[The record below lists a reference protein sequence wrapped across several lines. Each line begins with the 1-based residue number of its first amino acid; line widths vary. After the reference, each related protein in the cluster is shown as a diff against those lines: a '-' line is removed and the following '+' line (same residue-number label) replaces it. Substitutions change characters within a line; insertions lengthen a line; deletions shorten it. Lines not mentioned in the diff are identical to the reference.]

1 VLILVS
7 LSQTDWMSLFQGL
20 FTTIKVPTGAH
31 RADGNFFC
39 KMTCSFA
46 SGVLSHPR
54 QPLFRILERKVAGYL
69 VGRGA
74 GSSRNC
80 ACSPSRGSVSDLSE
94 AFDCSGNWGPSLFAG
109 SHNNNRSFNI
119 SEPRI
124 NERIRVPEVRL
135 VGPAGEQVGIVR
147 IEDALRL
154 AAESDLDLVE
164 VAPQAKPP
172 VCKLM
177 DFGKYKYEAA
187 VKAREARKNQTNTV
201 LKEIRFRLKIDT
213 HDYETKRG
221 HALRFLGAGDKV
233 KAMIQFRGREQQRPE
248 MGIRLLQRFADD
260 VAEVGV
266 VESSPRI
273 DGRNMVMVV
282 GPLKNKAE
290 AKAEARRAT
299 QRAEAKAEN
308 EAKAS
313 GRVDTSGDDQAPLT
327 QSLADLLPEGFAITT
342 EPEAEAPV
350 QEPAPAVEPAVAEA
364 PKQEAPKAAEA
375 PKQEAP
381 KAAAPKAAA
390 PKAAAPKAAEPKVA
404 APKAAEPK
412 AAPAPK
418 AAAEKPAAA
427 APAAAPKPAAVPAPP
442 KPVARPAAPKPAA
455 RPAPKAVPKPA
466 GKKTT

>member
-1 VLILVS
+1 LLRQ
-7 LSQTDWMSLFQGL
+7 L
-20 FTTIKVPTGAH
+20 GAFSICRWSTHLNH
-31 RADGNFFC
+31 R
-39 KMTCSFA
+39 
-46 SGVLSHPR
+46 
-54 QPLFRILERKVAGYL
+54 
-69 VGRGA
+69 
-74 GSSRNC
+74 SS
-80 ACSPSRGSVSDLSE
+80 
-94 AFDCSGNWGPSLFAG
+94 
-109 SHNNNRSFNI
+109 NI

-299 QRAEAKAEN
+299 QRAEAKAQN

-313 GRVDTSGDDQAPLT
+313 GRVDVSRDQPAMT
-327 QSLADLLPEGFAITT
+327 QSLADLLPEGFAVTT
-342 EPEAEAPV
+342 EEAAPEANTEAAASTSAEAPAESVAAPEAEAPV
-350 QEPAPAVEPAVAEA
+350 KEAPKQEAPAEEAPKQAAPVKEA
-364 PKQEAPKAAEA
+364 PKQEAPKQAA

-381 KAAAPKAAA
+381 KREAPR
-390 PKAAAPKAAEPKVA
+390 
-404 APKAAEPK
+404 
-412 AAPAPK
+412 
-418 AAAEKPAAA
+418 AAA
-427 APAAAPKPAAVPAPP
+427 APRPAVSKPAVAKAPVAPKPAEAAPVAPKPAGVPAPPP

-455 RPAPKAVPKPA
+455 RPAAPKP
-466 GKKTT
+466 GSKKTN

>member
-1 VLILVS
+1 
-7 LSQTDWMSLFQGL
+7 M
-20 FTTIKVPTGAH
+20 
-31 RADGNFFC
+31 
-39 KMTCSFA
+39 
-46 SGVLSHPR
+46 
-54 QPLFRILERKVAGYL
+54 
-69 VGRGA
+69 
-74 GSSRNC
+74 
-80 ACSPSRGSVSDLSE
+80 
-94 AFDCSGNWGPSLFAG
+94 
-109 SHNNNRSFNI
+109 

-299 QRAEAKAEN
+299 QRAEAKAQN

-313 GRVDTSGDDQAPLT
+313 GRIDVSGDDQAPLT
-327 QSLADLLPEGFAITT
+327 QSLADLLPEGFTVST
-342 EPEAEAPV
+342 EPEAPAEAPE
-350 QEPAPAVEPAVAEA
+350 QTPAPAVEPAAAEAPAKAAEA
-364 PKQEAPKAAEA
+364 PKQEAPKQEAPQQEA

-381 KAAAPKAAA
+381 KAAAPA
-390 PKAAAPKAAEPKVA
+390 PKA
-404 APKAAEPK
+404 

-418 AAAEKPAAA
+418 AAAPAPKPAAEKPEA
-427 APAAAPKPAAVPAPP
+427 APAAAAPKPAAVPAPP

>member
-1 VLILVS
+1 
-7 LSQTDWMSLFQGL
+7 M
-20 FTTIKVPTGAH
+20 
-31 RADGNFFC
+31 
-39 KMTCSFA
+39 
-46 SGVLSHPR
+46 
-54 QPLFRILERKVAGYL
+54 
-69 VGRGA
+69 
-74 GSSRNC
+74 
-80 ACSPSRGSVSDLSE
+80 
-94 AFDCSGNWGPSLFAG
+94 
-109 SHNNNRSFNI
+109 
-119 SEPRI
+119 
-124 NERIRVPEVRL
+124 RL

-248 MGIRLLQRFADD
+248 MGLRLLQRFAED
-260 VAEVGV
+260 VGEVGV

-273 DGRNMVMVV
+273 DGRNMVMVI

-290 AKAEARRAT
+290 AKAEARRTA
-299 QRAEAKAEN
+299 QRAEAKAQN

-313 GRVDTSGDDQAPLT
+313 GRIDTSGDEQAPMT
-327 QSLADLLPEGFAITT
+327 QSLADLLPEGFQVNT
-342 EPEAEAPV
+342 EAPAPEPAVETPEPAVETPAAEAPEAPKPPAPAPAAPAAPKAPEAEA
-350 QEPAPAVEPAVAEA
+350 
-364 PKQEAPKAAEA
+364 
-375 PKQEAP
+375 
-381 KAAAPKAAA
+381 AAP
-390 PKAAAPKAAEPKVA
+390 
-404 APKAAEPK
+404 
-412 AAPAPK
+412 
-418 AAAEKPAAA
+418 
-427 APAAAPKPAAVPAPP
+427 AAPKPAAVPAPP

-455 RPAPKAVPKPA
+455 RPAAPRATPKPA

>member
-1 VLILVS
+1 
-7 LSQTDWMSLFQGL
+7 
-20 FTTIKVPTGAH
+20 
-31 RADGNFFC
+31 
-39 KMTCSFA
+39 
-46 SGVLSHPR
+46 
-54 QPLFRILERKVAGYL
+54 
-69 VGRGA
+69 
-74 GSSRNC
+74 
-80 ACSPSRGSVSDLSE
+80 
-94 AFDCSGNWGPSLFAG
+94 
-109 SHNNNRSFNI
+109 
-119 SEPRI
+119 
-124 NERIRVPEVRL
+124 VRL

-221 HALRFLGAGDKV
+221 HALRFLGAGHKV
-233 KAMIQFRGREQQRPE
+233 KALIQFRGREQQRPE

-290 AKAEARRAT
+290 AKAEARRAS
-299 QRAEAKAEN
+299 QRADAKAEN

-313 GRVDTSGDDQAPLT
+313 GTSRVDTSGASDAPLT
-327 QSLADLLPEGFAITT
+327 QSLADLLPEGYQVRT
-342 EPEAEAPV
+342 EPEAEVAETEV
-350 QEPAPAVEPAVAEA
+350 VEAPATESGAAAPAEQAAAEESVIAAAPAKAEA
-364 PKQEAPKAAEA
+364 APAAKAPAAEA

-381 KAAAPKAAA
+381 KAPKAAPKREAPKTEAPKAAA
-390 PKAAAPKAAEPKVA
+390 RPAVAKAPAAAKVA
-404 APKAAEPK
+404 AKAPEAAQAPE
-412 AAPAPK
+412 AAP
-418 AAAEKPAAA
+418 A
-427 APAAAPKPAAVPAPP
+427 APAAAPKPVATP
-442 KPVARPAAPKPAA
+442 KPVPRPAPKPAA
-455 RPAPKAVPKPA
+455 RPAAKPA
-466 GKKTT
+466 AKPASKKTN

>member
-1 VLILVS
+1 
-7 LSQTDWMSLFQGL
+7 M
-20 FTTIKVPTGAH
+20 
-31 RADGNFFC
+31 
-39 KMTCSFA
+39 
-46 SGVLSHPR
+46 
-54 QPLFRILERKVAGYL
+54 
-69 VGRGA
+69 
-74 GSSRNC
+74 
-80 ACSPSRGSVSDLSE
+80 
-94 AFDCSGNWGPSLFAG
+94 
-109 SHNNNRSFNI
+109 
-119 SEPRI
+119 
-124 NERIRVPEVRL
+124 RL

-308 EAKAS
+308 EAKAA
-313 GRVDTSGDDQAPLT
+313 GRVDTSGGNAPLT
-327 QSLADLLPEGFAITT
+327 QSLAGLLPEGFGTQ
-342 EPEAEAPV
+342 AEAPAT
-350 QEPAPAVEPAVAEA
+350 EAPATAETQEA
-364 PKQEAPKAAEA
+364 KAQEAPATEA
-375 PKQEAP
+375 PATEEQPKDAATKAPEAEAP
-381 KAAAPKAAA
+381 KAAAPKAEAPKAAAPKAEAPKAEAPKAAAPKAPAAKAAAPKAA
-390 PKAAAPKAAEPKVA
+390 PKAAAPKAP
-404 APKAAEPK
+404 
-412 AAPAPK
+412 
-418 AAAEKPAAA
+418 A
-427 APAAAPKPAAVPAPP
+427 APAAPAADKPAPKPAAAP

-455 RPAPKAVPKPA
+455 RPAAPKAAPKP
-466 GKKTT
+466 GSKKTN

>member
-1 VLILVS
+1 LLRQ
-7 LSQTDWMSLFQGL
+7 L
-20 FTTIKVPTGAH
+20 GA
-31 RADGNFFC
+31 F
-39 KMTCSFA
+39 
-46 SGVLSHPR
+46 PI
-54 QPLFRILERKVAGYL
+54 FRI
-69 VGRGA
+69 
-74 GSSRNC
+74 
-80 ACSPSRGSVSDLSE
+80 PQQ
-94 AFDCSGNWGPSLFAG
+94 
-109 SHNNNRSFNI
+109 HRSFNI

-299 QRAEAKAEN
+299 QRAEAKAQN
-308 EAKAS
+308 EAKAA
-313 GRVDTSGDDQAPLT
+313 GRIDVSGDDQAPLT
-327 QSLADLLPEGFAITT
+327 QSLADLLPEGFTVST
-342 EPEAEAPV
+342 EPEAPAQEA
-350 QEPAPAVEPAVAEA
+350 APAVEPAAEEAPAKAAEAPKAEA
-364 PKQEAPKAAEA
+364 PKQEA

-381 KAAAPKAAA
+381 KAAAPKQEA
-390 PKAAAPKAAEPKVA
+390 PKAAAPKQE
-404 APKAAEPK
+404 
-412 AAPAPK
+412 APK
-418 AAAEKPAAA
+418 AAAPAPQPAAA
-427 APAAAPKPAAVPAPP
+427 KPEAVKPEAAKPAAAAPKPAAVPAPP

>member
-1 VLILVS
+1 LLRQ
-7 LSQTDWMSLFQGL
+7 L
-20 FTTIKVPTGAH
+20 GA
-31 RADGNFFC
+31 F
-39 KMTCSFA
+39 
-46 SGVLSHPR
+46 PI
-54 QPLFRILERKVAGYL
+54 FRI
-69 VGRGA
+69 
-74 GSSRNC
+74 
-80 ACSPSRGSVSDLSE
+80 PQQ
-94 AFDCSGNWGPSLFAG
+94 
-109 SHNNNRSFNI
+109 HRSFNI

-248 MGIRLLQRFADD
+248 MGIRLLQRFAED

-299 QRAEAKAEN
+299 QRAEAKAQN

-313 GRVDTSGDDQAPLT
+313 GRIDVSGDDQAPLT
-327 QSLADLLPEGFAITT
+327 QSLADLLPEGFTVST
-342 EPEAEAPV
+342 EPEAAPEAPV
-350 QEPAPAVEPAVAEA
+350 QEAAPAVEPAAEEAPAKAAEAPQQEA
-364 PKQEAPKAAEA
+364 PKQEAPKAAAPKQEAPKQEAPKAPAPKQEAPKAPA

-390 PKAAAPKAAEPKVA
+390 PAPQ
-404 APKAAEPK
+404 
-412 AAPAPK
+412 
-418 AAAEKPAAA
+418 PAAA
-427 APAAAPKPAAVPAPP
+427 KPEAAKPAAAAPKPAAIPAPP

>member
-1 VLILVS
+1 
-7 LSQTDWMSLFQGL
+7 M
-20 FTTIKVPTGAH
+20 
-31 RADGNFFC
+31 
-39 KMTCSFA
+39 
-46 SGVLSHPR
+46 
-54 QPLFRILERKVAGYL
+54 
-69 VGRGA
+69 
-74 GSSRNC
+74 
-80 ACSPSRGSVSDLSE
+80 
-94 AFDCSGNWGPSLFAG
+94 
-109 SHNNNRSFNI
+109 
-119 SEPRI
+119 
-124 NERIRVPEVRL
+124 RL

-260 VAEVGV
+260 VSDVGV

-299 QRAEAKAEN
+299 QRAEAKAQN

-313 GRVDTSGDDQAPLT
+313 GRIDVSGDDQAPLT
-327 QSLADLLPEGFAITT
+327 QSLADLLPEGFAIST
-342 EPEAEAPV
+342 EPEIEAVEAEASET
-350 QEPAPAVEPAVAEA
+350 QAPAAADAAVTEATQAEETAEA
-364 PKQEAPKAAEA
+364 VPAAEVPEEVPATEAAPKEAPR
-375 PKQEAP
+375 Q
-381 KAAAPKAAA
+381 AAPKAAA
-390 PKAAAPKAAEPKVA
+390 PKREAPKAS
-404 APKAAEPK
+404 
-412 AAPAPK
+412 APAAK
-418 AAAEKPAAA
+418 APEAAKPAAA
-427 APAAAPKPAAVPAPP
+427 VPAPAATPAPAAPRPAAVPSPP

-455 RPAPKAVPKPA
+455 RPAPKAAPKPA

>member
-1 VLILVS
+1 
-7 LSQTDWMSLFQGL
+7 M
-20 FTTIKVPTGAH
+20 
-31 RADGNFFC
+31 
-39 KMTCSFA
+39 
-46 SGVLSHPR
+46 
-54 QPLFRILERKVAGYL
+54 
-69 VGRGA
+69 
-74 GSSRNC
+74 
-80 ACSPSRGSVSDLSE
+80 
-94 AFDCSGNWGPSLFAG
+94 
-109 SHNNNRSFNI
+109 
-119 SEPRI
+119 
-124 NERIRVPEVRL
+124 RL

-299 QRAEAKAEN
+299 QRAEAKAQN
-308 EAKAS
+308 EARSS
-313 GRVDTSGDDQAPLT
+313 GRVDVSGDDQVPLT
-327 QSLADLLPEGFAITT
+327 QSLADLLPEGFVISAEETVT
-342 EPEAEAPV
+342 EPAAEAQVEVSDASTGADAVAEAP
-350 QEPAPAVEPAVAEA
+350 EAPAAAAPAEDAPKVVA
-364 PKQEAPKAAEA
+364 PKQEAPKVVA

-381 KAAAPKAAA
+381 KVVAPKQEAPKVVAPKQEAPKVVAPKQEAPKVVAPKASRPAA
-390 PKAAAPKAAEPKVA
+390 VGVAPAPEGKPASMAPAAV
-404 APKAAEPK
+404 K
-412 AAPAPK
+412 AAPAAVK
-418 AAAEKPAAA
+418 A
-427 APAAAPKPAAVPAPP
+427 APAAPAVPRPAAVPGPP

-455 RPAPKAVPKPA
+455 RPAVPKAAAKPA
-466 GKKTT
+466 SKKTT

>member
-1 VLILVS
+1 LLRQ
-7 LSQTDWMSLFQGL
+7 L
-20 FTTIKVPTGAH
+20 GAFSICRWNTH
-31 RADGNFFC
+31 H
-39 KMTCSFA
+39 K
-46 SGVLSHPR
+46 H
-54 QPLFRILERKVAGYL
+54 
-69 VGRGA
+69 
-74 GSSRNC
+74 
-80 ACSPSRGSVSDLSE
+80 
-94 AFDCSGNWGPSLFAG
+94 
-109 SHNNNRSFNI
+109 RSFNI

-248 MGIRLLQRFADD
+248 MGLRLLQRFAED

-273 DGRNMVMVV
+273 DGRNMVMVI

-299 QRAEAKAEN
+299 QRAEAKAQN

-313 GRVDTSGDDQAPLT
+313 GRIDVSGDDQVPLT
-327 QSLADLLPEGFAITT
+327 QSLADLLPEGFQVNT
-342 EPEAEAPV
+342 EAAPEAPAAAAPEAAVEAPAAEAPAD
-350 QEPAPAVEPAVAEA
+350 EAPAEAPKQPAEAPKQEA
-364 PKQEAPKAAEA
+364 PKQEAPKAAE
-375 PKQEAP
+375 PKREAP
-381 KAAAPKAAA
+381 KAAAPKAAPA
-390 PKAAAPKAAEPKVA
+390 K
-404 APKAAEPK
+404 
-412 AAPAPK
+412 APAPK
-418 AAAEKPAAA
+418 AAAPAAPQA
-427 APAAAPKPAAVPAPP
+427 AEAEAPAPAAPKPAAVPAPP
-442 KPVARPAAPKPAA
+442 KPVARPAAPKPGA
-455 RPAPKAVPKPA
+455 RPAVPRAPKPA

>member
-1 VLILVS
+1 
-7 LSQTDWMSLFQGL
+7 
-20 FTTIKVPTGAH
+20 
-31 RADGNFFC
+31 
-39 KMTCSFA
+39 
-46 SGVLSHPR
+46 
-54 QPLFRILERKVAGYL
+54 
-69 VGRGA
+69 
-74 GSSRNC
+74 
-80 ACSPSRGSVSDLSE
+80 
-94 AFDCSGNWGPSLFAG
+94 
-109 SHNNNRSFNI
+109 
-119 SEPRI
+119 
-124 NERIRVPEVRL
+124 VRL

-248 MGIRLLQRFADD
+248 MGLRLLQRFAED

-273 DGRNMVMVV
+273 DGRNMVMVI

-299 QRAEAKAEN
+299 QRAEAKAQN
-308 EAKAS
+308 EAKAA

-327 QSLADLLPEGFAITT
+327 QSLGDLLPEGFTVSAETAAEEAT
-342 EPEAEAPV
+342 ATQEAPAQAEATQAPAAEAEA
-350 QEPAPAVEPAVAEA
+350 APAAEA
-364 PKQEAPKAAEA
+364 PAAAPAEAPAEPKAAE
-375 PKQEAP
+375 PKASEPKAAEP

-390 PKAAAPKAAEPKVA
+390 PAASAAPA
-404 APKAAEPK
+404 
-412 AAPAPK
+412 APK
-418 AAAEKPAAA
+418 AAAE
-427 APAAAPKPAAVPAPP
+427 APAPKAPQAETPAPAAPKPAAVPAPP
-442 KPVARPAAPKPAA
+442 KPVARPAAPKPVA
-455 RPAPKAVPKPA
+455 RPAAPRPTPKPA
-466 GKKTT
+466 GKKTN

>member
-1 VLILVS
+1 
-7 LSQTDWMSLFQGL
+7 ME
-20 FTTIKVPTGAH
+20 A
-31 RADGNFFC
+31 RA
-39 KMTCSFA
+39 
-46 SGVLSHPR
+46 
-54 QPLFRILERKVAGYL
+54 
-69 VGRGA
+69 
-74 GSSRNC
+74 
-80 ACSPSRGSVSDLSE
+80 SDLRGLRLLRQLG
-94 AFDCSGNWGPSLFAG
+94 AFSICRWNTHLN
-109 SHNNNRSFNI
+109 HRSSNI

-299 QRAEAKAEN
+299 QRAEAKAQN

-313 GRVDTSGDDQAPLT
+313 GRVDVSRDQPAMT
-327 QSLADLLPEGFAITT
+327 QSLADLLPEGFSVST
-342 EPEAEAPV
+342 EEAAPEADTEAAATSAGVEAPAETVAAPEAEAP
-350 QEPAPAVEPAVAEA
+350 ATEA
-364 PKQEAPKAAEA
+364 PKQEAPKEAPATEA

-381 KAAAPKAAA
+381 KQEAPVEDVPRAAKQAAPKREA
-390 PKAAAPKAAEPKVA
+390 PKAEAAPR
-404 APKAAEPK
+404 
-412 AAPAPK
+412 PAVS
-418 AAAEKPAAA
+418 KPAAK
-427 APAAAPKPAAVPAPP
+427 APEAPKPAAAVPSAPKPAGIPGPP

-455 RPAPKAVPKPA
+455 RPAAPKP
-466 GKKTT
+466 GSKKTN

>member
-1 VLILVS
+1 
-7 LSQTDWMSLFQGL
+7 M
-20 FTTIKVPTGAH
+20 
-31 RADGNFFC
+31 
-39 KMTCSFA
+39 
-46 SGVLSHPR
+46 
-54 QPLFRILERKVAGYL
+54 
-69 VGRGA
+69 
-74 GSSRNC
+74 
-80 ACSPSRGSVSDLSE
+80 
-94 AFDCSGNWGPSLFAG
+94 
-109 SHNNNRSFNI
+109 
-119 SEPRI
+119 

-201 LKEIRFRLKIDT
+201 LKEIRFRLKIDK

-248 MGIRLLQRFADD
+248 MGIRLLQRFAED
-260 VAEVGV
+260 VAEVGI

-290 AKAEARRAT
+290 AKAEARRAV

-308 EAKAS
+308 EAKAA
-313 GRVDTSGDDQAPLT
+313 GRVDTTGDQAPLT
-327 QSLADLLPEGFAITT
+327 QSLGDLLPAGFLTSDDESTQDAVDAT
-342 EPEAEAPV
+342 EELTPETDE
-350 QEPAPAVEPAVAEA
+350 APAVEAAAEEAPEVEAVAVAEEVPAEEVPATPEA
-364 PKQEAPKAAEA
+364 PAAKEAPVVEEAPVAQEAPAAAKEA
-375 PKQEAP
+375 P
-381 KAAAPKAAA
+381 
-390 PKAAAPKAAEPKVA
+390 VA
-404 APKAAEPK
+404 K
-412 AAPAPK
+412 AAPAAKEAPVTK
-418 AAAEKPAAA
+418 A
-427 APAAAPKPAAVPAPP
+427 APAAAKPAVPATPKPAVPAAP
-442 KPVARPAAPKPAA
+442 KPVAKPAAPKPAA
-455 RPAPKAVPKPA
+455 RPAAPKAAPKPA
-466 GKKTT
+466 SRKTT

>member
-1 VLILVS
+1 
-7 LSQTDWMSLFQGL
+7 M
-20 FTTIKVPTGAH
+20 
-31 RADGNFFC
+31 
-39 KMTCSFA
+39 
-46 SGVLSHPR
+46 
-54 QPLFRILERKVAGYL
+54 
-69 VGRGA
+69 
-74 GSSRNC
+74 
-80 ACSPSRGSVSDLSE
+80 
-94 AFDCSGNWGPSLFAG
+94 
-109 SHNNNRSFNI
+109 
-119 SEPRI
+119 
-124 NERIRVPEVRL
+124 RL

-147 IEDALRL
+147 IDDALRL

-290 AKAEARRAT
+290 AKAEARRAS
-299 QRAEAKAEN
+299 QRAEAKAQN
-308 EAKAS
+308 EAKATGG
-313 GRVDTSGDDQAPLT
+313 GRVDVSGDDQAPLT

-342 EPEAEAPV
+342 VPEPEAPAEAETPVAPVEAAPESEAPV
-350 QEPAPAVEPAVAEA
+350 KEAPAEEVPVKEAAPKAAPVKEAAVQEA
-364 PKQEAPKAAEA
+364 PKQ
-375 PKQEAP
+375 
-381 KAAAPKAAA
+381 AAPKAAA
-390 PKAAAPKAAEPKVA
+390 PKREA
-404 APKAAEPK
+404 PK
-412 AAPAPK
+412 AAPAPVK
-418 AAAEKPAAA
+418 APAAVKPAEAA
-427 APAAAPKPAAVPAPP
+427 APAPAAPRPPVPMP
-442 KPVARPAAPKPAA
+442 KPIARPAAPKPAA
-455 RPAPKAVPKPA
+455 RPAPKAAPKPA
-466 GKKTT
+466 AKKTT

>member
-1 VLILVS
+1 
-7 LSQTDWMSLFQGL
+7 M
-20 FTTIKVPTGAH
+20 
-31 RADGNFFC
+31 
-39 KMTCSFA
+39 
-46 SGVLSHPR
+46 
-54 QPLFRILERKVAGYL
+54 
-69 VGRGA
+69 
-74 GSSRNC
+74 
-80 ACSPSRGSVSDLSE
+80 
-94 AFDCSGNWGPSLFAG
+94 
-109 SHNNNRSFNI
+109 

-299 QRAEAKAEN
+299 QRAEAKAQN

-342 EPEAEAPV
+342 EPETVAEAPA
-350 QEPAPAVEPAVAEA
+350 QEPAAVEPAAAEAPAKAAEA
-364 PKQEAPKAAEA
+364 PKQEA

-390 PKAAAPKAAEPKVA
+390 PKAAAPKAAA
-404 APKAAEPK
+404 PK

-418 AAAEKPAAA
+418 AAEKPAAAAPAAPA

>member
-1 VLILVS
+1 
-7 LSQTDWMSLFQGL
+7 M
-20 FTTIKVPTGAH
+20 
-31 RADGNFFC
+31 
-39 KMTCSFA
+39 
-46 SGVLSHPR
+46 
-54 QPLFRILERKVAGYL
+54 
-69 VGRGA
+69 
-74 GSSRNC
+74 
-80 ACSPSRGSVSDLSE
+80 
-94 AFDCSGNWGPSLFAG
+94 
-109 SHNNNRSFNI
+109 
-119 SEPRI
+119 
-124 NERIRVPEVRL
+124 RL

-260 VAEVGV
+260 VSEVGV

-313 GRVDTSGDDQAPLT
+313 GRIDVSGDDQAPLT
-327 QSLADLLPEGFAITT
+327 QSLADLLPEGFTVST
-342 EPEAEAPV
+342 EPEAEAAAPE
-350 QEPAPAVEPAVAEA
+350 QEAPAVEPAAVVAPAKEAAPKQEAPKQDAAPKQEA
-364 PKQEAPKAAEA
+364 PKQEAPKQAA

-381 KAAAPKAAA
+381 KAPAPK
-390 PKAAAPKAAEPKVA
+390 V
-404 APKAAEPK
+404 

-418 AAAEKPAAA
+418 AAAPAPKPAAEKPEVA
-427 APAAAPKPAAVPAPP
+427 KPAAAAPKPAAVPMP

>member
-1 VLILVS
+1 
-7 LSQTDWMSLFQGL
+7 
-20 FTTIKVPTGAH
+20 
-31 RADGNFFC
+31 
-39 KMTCSFA
+39 
-46 SGVLSHPR
+46 
-54 QPLFRILERKVAGYL
+54 
-69 VGRGA
+69 
-74 GSSRNC
+74 
-80 ACSPSRGSVSDLSE
+80 
-94 AFDCSGNWGPSLFAG
+94 
-109 SHNNNRSFNI
+109 
-119 SEPRI
+119 
-124 NERIRVPEVRL
+124 VRL

-299 QRAEAKAEN
+299 QRAEAKAQN

-327 QSLADLLPEGFAITT
+327 QSLADLLPEGFTVST
-342 EPEAEAPV
+342 EPEAVAEAPA
-350 QEPAPAVEPAVAEA
+350 QEPAAVVEPAAAEAPAKEAEA
-364 PKQEAPKAAEA
+364 PKQETPKTAEA

-390 PKAAAPKAAEPKVA
+390 PKAAAPKAAA
-404 APKAAEPK
+404 PK

-455 RPAPKAVPKPA
+455 RPAPKAAPKPA

>member
-1 VLILVS
+1 
-7 LSQTDWMSLFQGL
+7 
-20 FTTIKVPTGAH
+20 
-31 RADGNFFC
+31 
-39 KMTCSFA
+39 
-46 SGVLSHPR
+46 
-54 QPLFRILERKVAGYL
+54 
-69 VGRGA
+69 
-74 GSSRNC
+74 
-80 ACSPSRGSVSDLSE
+80 
-94 AFDCSGNWGPSLFAG
+94 
-109 SHNNNRSFNI
+109 
-119 SEPRI
+119 
-124 NERIRVPEVRL
+124 VRL

-299 QRAEAKAEN
+299 QRAEAKAQN

-313 GRVDTSGDDQAPLT
+313 GRVDVSRDQPAMT
-327 QSLADLLPEGFAITT
+327 QSLADLLPEGFAVTT
-342 EPEAEAPV
+342 EEAAPEANTEAAASTSAEAPAESVAAPEAEAPV
-350 QEPAPAVEPAVAEA
+350 KEAPKQEAPAEEAPKQAAPVKEA
-364 PKQEAPKAAEA
+364 PKQEAPKQPA

-381 KAAAPKAAA
+381 KREAPR
-390 PKAAAPKAAEPKVA
+390 
-404 APKAAEPK
+404 
-412 AAPAPK
+412 
-418 AAAEKPAAA
+418 AAA
-427 APAAAPKPAAVPAPP
+427 APRPAVSKPAVAKAPVAPKPAEAAPVAPKPAGVPAPPP

-455 RPAPKAVPKPA
+455 RPAAPKP
-466 GKKTT
+466 GSKKTN

>member
-1 VLILVS
+1 LLRQV
-7 LSQTDWMSLFQGL
+7 
-20 FTTIKVPTGAH
+20 GAFSICRWNTPH
-31 RADGNFFC
+31 E
-39 KMTCSFA
+39 
-46 SGVLSHPR
+46 H
-54 QPLFRILERKVAGYL
+54 
-69 VGRGA
+69 
-74 GSSRNC
+74 
-80 ACSPSRGSVSDLSE
+80 
-94 AFDCSGNWGPSLFAG
+94 
-109 SHNNNRSFNI
+109 RSFNI

-135 VGPAGEQVGIVR
+135 VGPAGEQVGVVR

-308 EAKAS
+308 EAKAA
-313 GRVDTSGDDQAPLT
+313 GRVDVSGDDTAPLT
-327 QSLADLLPEGFAITT
+327 QSLADLLPEGFTVRT
-342 EPEAEAPV
+342 EATEAPATEAAPAAESPADETAAPETEATAAPAEAPV
-350 QEPAPAVEPAVAEA
+350 QEAAQAKEATAAPAPVQEA
-364 PKQEAPKAAEA
+364 PKQAAPKAAKQAAPKREAPKAAERPAVAKA
-375 PKQEAP
+375 PAAAAKAPEAP
-381 KAAAPKAAA
+381 KAT
-390 PKAAAPKAAEPKVA
+390 E
-404 APKAAEPK
+404 
-412 AAPAPK
+412 
-418 AAAEKPAAA
+418 AAA
-427 APAAAPKPAAVPAPP
+427 APAAAPKPVATP
-442 KPVARPAAPKPAA
+442 KPVPRPAAPKPAA
-455 RPAPKAVPKPA
+455 RPAAPRSAAQP
-466 GKKTT
+466 GTKKTN

>member
-1 VLILVS
+1 MEYHIN
-7 LSQTDWMSLFQGL
+7 
-20 FTTIKVPTGAH
+20 H
-31 RADGNFFC
+31 
-39 KMTCSFA
+39 
-46 SGVLSHPR
+46 
-54 QPLFRILERKVAGYL
+54 
-69 VGRGA
+69 
-74 GSSRNC
+74 
-80 ACSPSRGSVSDLSE
+80 
-94 AFDCSGNWGPSLFAG
+94 
-109 SHNNNRSFNI
+109 RSFNI

-147 IEDALRL
+147 IDDALRL

-290 AKAEARRAT
+290 AKAEARRAS
-299 QRAEAKAEN
+299 QRAEAKAQN
-308 EAKAS
+308 EAKATGG
-313 GRVDTSGDDQAPLT
+313 GRIDVSGDDQAPLT

-342 EPEAEAPV
+342 EPETEAPAQSEAPEAPAEAAPEAEAPV
-350 QEPAPAVEPAVAEA
+350 KEAPAKEAPVKEAAAKEAPAKETAAKAAPVKEAAVQEA
-364 PKQEAPKAAEA
+364 PKQAAPR
-375 PKQEAP
+375 
-381 KAAAPKAAA
+381 AAAPKREA
-390 PKAAAPKAAEPKVA
+390 
-404 APKAAEPK
+404 PK
-412 AAPAPK
+412 AAPAPVK
-418 AAAEKPAAA
+418 APVAAKPAEVA
-427 APAAAPKPAAVPAPP
+427 APAVPRPPVPMPKPI
-442 KPVARPAAPKPAA
+442 ARPAAPKPAA
-455 RPAPKAVPKPA
+455 RPAPKAAPKPA